1 MKRYTDFDEIDR
13 DLKFLR
19 LKSQIDFEEV
29 KLGIKNSRG
38 FMGETVDALKV
49 VAGAAGTLIM
59 GTILFKMVE
68 SILGIGNSKKNR

>member
-13 DLKFLR
+13 DLKYLS
-19 LKSQIDFEEV
+19 LKSKIDFEEV
-29 KLGIKNSRG
+29 KLGIKNSKG

-49 VAGAAGTLIM
+49 AAGAAGTLIM

-68 SILGIGNSKKNR
+68 NILGIGDGKK